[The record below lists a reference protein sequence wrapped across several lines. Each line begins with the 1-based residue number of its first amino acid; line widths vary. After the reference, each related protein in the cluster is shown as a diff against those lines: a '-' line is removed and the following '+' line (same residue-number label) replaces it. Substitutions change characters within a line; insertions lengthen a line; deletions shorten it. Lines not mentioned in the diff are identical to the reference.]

1 MTVSERGKQVIVII
15 IIIIIIKNEKADNT
29 NTTGL
34 LEQKQR

>member
-1 MTVSERGKQVIVII
+1 MTVSERGKQVIVI

>member
-1 MTVSERGKQVIVII
+1 VENKLLLLF
-15 IIIIIIKNEKADNT
+15 KNYKADNT